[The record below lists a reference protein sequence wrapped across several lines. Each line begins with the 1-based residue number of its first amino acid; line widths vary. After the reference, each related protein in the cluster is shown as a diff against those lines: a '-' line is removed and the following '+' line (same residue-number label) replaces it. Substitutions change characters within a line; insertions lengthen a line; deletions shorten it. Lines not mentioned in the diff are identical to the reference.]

1 MVHFKI
7 TDYSYESSKP
17 VDEFK
22 ATIMVINDRRIYAED
37 FEDEENI
44 TCRIDRG
51 VLTVKF
57 ADGMIRST
65 NWTIIDDS
73 KMSED
78 DKMYYKD
85 FTRL

>member
-1 MVHFKI
+1 MDYFTI
-7 TDYSYESSKP
+7 IDYSYESSKP

-22 ATIMVINDRRIYAED
+22 ASVMVINDRRIYAED
-37 FEDEENI
+37 FADEENI
-44 TCRIDRG
+44 NVRIDRG

-57 ADGMIRST
+57 AKGMIRST
-65 NWTIIDDS
+65 NWTIIDDIN
-73 KMSED
+73 MTED